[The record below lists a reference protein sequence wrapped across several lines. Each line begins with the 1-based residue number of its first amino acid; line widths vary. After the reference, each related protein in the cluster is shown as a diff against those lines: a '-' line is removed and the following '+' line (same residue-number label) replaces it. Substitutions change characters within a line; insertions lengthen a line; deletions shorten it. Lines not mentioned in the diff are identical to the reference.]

1 MSSLCKFEIAWGASN
16 SIILRIPFHFVGD
29 QYNVPRKWS
38 GLNRTWMERKVVNV
52 LRDIQHSLYS
62 ILYPQASLTLIWLS
76 LSQFVRLSFTSH
88 PLSKTRTYIGNC
100 KSTKWKKRAQE
111 HVDKTFWVSEK
122 GNSSALDVCLGS
134 GTNKNKMDAWK
145 LELLQL
151 RKCTGLRS
159 HLSWFKSALCNI
171 RP

>member
-16 SIILRIPFHFVGD
+16 SIILRIPFHFMRD

-38 GLNRTWMERKVVNV
+38 GLTRTWVKRRVVNV
-52 LRDIQHSLYS
+52 LRDIQHNLYS

-100 KSTKWKKRAQE
+100 EKYEMKKRAQE
-111 HVDKTFWVSEK
+111 LVDKTFWVSEK

-134 GTNKNKMDAWK
+134 GSGTYTKIKWM
-145 LELLQL
+145 
-151 RKCTGLRS
+151 RKAGATTTEEMHWAAES
-159 HLSWFKSALCNI
+159 FVMI
-171 RP
+171 

>member
-1 MSSLCKFEIAWGASN
+1 
-16 SIILRIPFHFVGD
+16 
-29 QYNVPRKWS
+29 
-38 GLNRTWMERKVVNV
+38 MERRVVNV
-52 LRDIQHSLYS
+52 LRDIQHNLYS
-62 ILYPQASLTLIWLS
+62 IPYPKASLTLIWLF
-76 LSQFVRLSFTSH
+76 LSQFVRLSFTSY
-88 PLSKTRTYIGNC
+88 PLSKIRTYIGNC
-100 KSTKWKKRAQE
+100 EKYEMKKRAQE
-111 HVDKTFWVSEK
+111 LVDKTFWVSEK

-171 RP
+171 RTWHENTFEIQNSRERPSSPGFEGTFANTK